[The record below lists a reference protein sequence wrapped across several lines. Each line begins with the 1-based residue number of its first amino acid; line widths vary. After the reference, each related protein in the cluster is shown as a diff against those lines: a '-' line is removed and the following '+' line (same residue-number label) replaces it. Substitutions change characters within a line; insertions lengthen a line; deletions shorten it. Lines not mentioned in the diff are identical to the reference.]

1 MATIT
6 VAGTVTGREGQP
18 AVTLKNFDNGDAIA
32 SFSVADRAYVYVKP
46 GEDRKGQYY
55 NCQVRG
61 KAAEIAADR
70 IQRGDKIAVSGQLV
84 QRDYD
89 GKLFLDIKNCSITFL
104 EARQEGSASGKSEM
118 PF

>member
-46 GEDRKGQYY
+46 GDDRKGQYY

-104 EARQEGSASGKSEM
+104 EARQENSASDKSEM